1 MVWERSAVRNFLKKY
16 SRYTRSTPVSYFECM
31 SDISRS
37 IYAKRGNICGEPIVA
52 ERYSKFT
59 EQTGNKNAKKGK
71 FQDAADLLSE
81 GAGTDILLSDKVLA
95 LLKGLPVK

>member
-1 MVWERSAVRNFLKKY
+1 MCS
-16 SRYTRSTPVSYFECM
+16 
-31 SDISRS
+31 
-37 IYAKRGNICGEPIVA
+37 EPIIA